1 MKEKNK
7 MRVKILILG
16 LACLFFAYCATAPVP
31 RQIVKAFTIEAPFDE
46 VWQAVIESFADM
58 NLPIANME
66 KDSGLITTD
75 WEIYPRGKAG
85 NVYCDCGGLGLNV
98 EIERRGRF
106 NVFVRRLTEY
116 SCELKVNCIYNQTI
130 QPALAKGST
139 GITSRNCISTGKL
152 EAEMFEMVKSK
163 L

>member
-1 MKEKNK
+1 
-7 MRVKILILG
+7 MRIKSLALG
-16 LACLFFAYCATAPVP
+16 LFCLFFISCATAPAP
-31 RQIVKAFTIEAPFDE
+31 RQIVKAFTIEASFDE
-46 VWQAVIESFADM
+46 IWQAVIESFADM
-58 NLPIANME
+58 NLPIMNIE

-106 NVFVRRLTEY
+106 NVFVKRLTEN

-130 QPALAKGST
+130 QPAMAKGST
-139 GITSRNCISTGKL
+139 GITRRNCVSTGKL
-152 EAEMFEMVKSK
+152 EAEMFELVKSK
-163 L
+163 IGK

>member
-1 MKEKNK
+1 
-7 MRVKILILG
+7 MRIKILFLG
-16 LACLFFAYCATAPVP
+16 LICLMVYGCATAPAP
-31 RQIVKAFTIEAPFDE
+31 RQIVKAFTIESSLDD
-46 VWQAVIESFADM
+46 VWIAVIDTFAEM

-106 NVFVRRLTEY
+106 NVFVKRLTEN
-116 SCELKVNCIYNQTI
+116 SCELKVNCIYNRTI
-130 QPALAKGST
+130 QPAFAKGSD

-152 EAEMFEMVKSK
+152 EAMMFEIVKSK
-163 L
+163 LRID

>member
-1 MKEKNK
+1 
-7 MRVKILILG
+7 MRIKILG
-16 LACLFFAYCATAPVP
+16 LGLMCLMIYGCATAPAP
-31 RQIVKAFTIEAPFDE
+31 RQIIKAFPIEASFDDA
-46 VWQAVIESFADM
+46 WQAVIESFAEM

-85 NVYCDCGGLGLNV
+85 NVYCDCGGLGLNM

-116 SCELKVNCIYNQTI
+116 SCELKVNCIYNQRI
-130 QPALAKGST
+130 QPAMAEGST
-139 GITSRNCISTGKL
+139 GLTSRNCVSTGKL
-152 EAEMFEMVKSK
+152 KAVMFEIVESK
-163 L
+163 LKIE